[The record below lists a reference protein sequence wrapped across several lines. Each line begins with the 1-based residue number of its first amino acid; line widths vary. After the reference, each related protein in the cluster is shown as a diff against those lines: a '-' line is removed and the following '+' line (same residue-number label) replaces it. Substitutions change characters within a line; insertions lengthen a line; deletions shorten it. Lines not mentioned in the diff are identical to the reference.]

1 MLGELQRFVEEL
13 ELENCPGGVDIFVR
27 AFANVSGLAAALV
40 RDGRLRQEVQLRTF
54 AAEFS
59 NRQPFFDVVD
69 VGNGKERADQKIR
82 GRPS

>member
-1 MLGELQRFVEEL
+1 M
-13 ELENCPGGVDIFVR
+13 R

-40 RDGRLRQEVQLRTF
+40 RDGRLRQEVQLRLF

-59 NRQPFFDVVD
+59 NRQPFFDFVD

-82 GRPS
+82 GT